1 MAKRPV
7 KSSGSRLSNIMG
19 ILRGN
24 IDLDQNDASD
34 KTLSLGSAE
43 LISAREKQKLLQG
56 VANATEDKRS
66 GNVNRVP
73 NIMSMVQTSLSKVG
87 SERMENRKI
96 LSLMPEVD
104 KAARLMI
111 ASTFAPNDLSTKNIQ
126 ITFDTEVVPESTR
139 QRLNDYATEF
149 FQKKLNLK
157 KSAPNWVYQFGYETG
172 ASVFAIVPLRSF
184 ETIQENSYL
193 GIESFQKEVVDVI
206 ANESLLGFG
215 YSTTSKTEIQSDTI
229 GLESY
234 TDIFIKEGMNK
245 LDTAPKTTPAVVSK
259 FIEQIIGQESLKL
272 TDNPSILQT
281 NEDAKKKVS
290 KRNKDL
296 INRKFRRPSVDT
308 VLSVPTASENG
319 KKSKVLG
326 DPILI
331 RLPPESVTVIHTPG
345 DPNDH
350 QGYLVLL
357 DNFGNP
363 INATTM
369 DEAQLHKAMDYSK
382 SQNNIFNQVYDAY
395 GINSGFRGHTKND
408 SMILIYNQI
417 VSEHLKRRVGKAG
430 YTNVEL
436 GNTDSMMRCMF
447 SRFLQQ
453 KQTRVLFLPK
463 DLVTYMSFELDQN
476 GYGISRLDRIKF
488 NLGMKMA
495 VQVSRVM
502 AAINAAMNRRR
513 VEVRFTENLLEQPES
528 IFNSIMTEYMRKST
542 MSFSI
547 DPNVIQ
553 NQIID
558 KSLSIKG
565 INMPGME
572 EFDLTNEP
580 DNRTGAVDFDPE
592 MTNYLDKQIL
602 HGLRVPPATMNS
614 VGEDEYARS
623 VTTTNLFFAMDVSLD
638 QDVVIHHVS
647 DVIRKY
653 GTYSESFIQGL
664 IEIIPALSKKA
675 SISSTDDTKES
686 EEAINLPEGFT
697 IDDLIEVMSISLPR
711 PNVAPSKAQFES
723 LNAMIES
730 ISSTVEA
737 LFPDELIGS
746 DDTLGPAIKLVK
758 AKFKT
763 LNIRNYLESSGLNGL
778 DVPESNFT
786 DIMPDINA
794 IQDALANLTQL
805 LKDKAKINVPETPED
820 PSLAEYK

>member
-1 MAKRPV
+1 
-7 KSSGSRLSNIMG
+7 
-19 ILRGN
+19 
-24 IDLDQNDASD
+24 
-34 KTLSLGSAE
+34 
-43 LISAREKQKLLQG
+43 
-56 VANATEDKRS
+56 
-66 GNVNRVP
+66 
-73 NIMSMVQTSLSKVG
+73 
-87 SERMENRKI
+87 
-96 LSLMPEVD
+96 
-104 KAARLMI
+104 
-111 ASTFAPNDLSTKNIQ
+111 
-126 ITFDTEVVPESTR
+126 
-139 QRLNDYATEF
+139 
-149 FQKKLNLK
+149 
-157 KSAPNWVYQFGYETG
+157 
-172 ASVFAIVPLRSF
+172 
-184 ETIQENSYL
+184 
-193 GIESFQKEVVDVI
+193 
-206 ANESLLGFG
+206 
-215 YSTTSKTEIQSDTI
+215 
-229 GLESY
+229 
-234 TDIFIKEGMNK
+234 
-245 LDTAPKTTPAVVSK
+245 
-259 FIEQIIGQESLKL
+259 
-272 TDNPSILQT
+272 
-281 NEDAKKKVS
+281 
-290 KRNKDL
+290 
-296 INRKFRRPSVDT
+296 
-308 VLSVPTASENG
+308 
-319 KKSKVLG
+319 VLG

-363 INATTM
+363 INSTTM
-369 DEAQLHKAMDYSK
+369 DEAHLNKALDYNK
-382 SQNNIFNQVYDAY
+382 SQNSIFNQVYDAY
-395 GINSGFRGHTKND
+395 GMNNGFRGHTKND
-408 SMILIYNQI
+408 SMVLIYNQI

-430 YTNVEL
+430 YTNVDF

-476 GYGISRLDRIKF
+476 GYGVSRLDRIKF

-513 VEVRFTENLLEQPES
+513 VEVRFTDNLLEEPES

-592 MTNYLDKQIL
+592 MTSYLDKQIL

-647 DVIRKY
+647 DVVRKY

-675 SISSTDDTKES
+675 SISSTDDSKES
-686 EEAINLPEGFT
+686 SDNEINIPEGFT
-697 IDDLIEVMSISLPR
+697 VDDLIETMSISLPR

-730 ISSTVEA
+730 IGSTVEA

-786 DIMPDINA
+786 EIMPEINA
-794 IQDALANLTQL
+794 MQDALANLSHL
-805 LKDKAKINVPETPED
+805 LKDKAKINVPEVPED
-820 PSLAEYK
+820 PSLSEYK